1 MDHSSEKTTQ
11 PTTTES
17 STPIKEDVIVFE
29 ESASDTENFCK
40 TATPEDSE
48 ETDELTIKEQYDSS
62 RRRFFSRLFNKKIK
76 RETPEITKGVKIEN
90 LHSNFHRKKTFEGK
104 PEDFPKKVKI
114 ISWQDEQKL
123 GLDGQSLDLDLQD
136 ELAALAREVNAKK

>member
-1 MDHSSEKTTQ
+1 MDHSTDKTTQ

-29 ESASDTENFCK
+29 ETASDIENTNK
-40 TATPEDSE
+40 IAAPEDSE

-76 RETPEITKGVKIEN
+76 RETPEITKGVKVEN

-114 ISWQDEQKL
+114 IS
-123 GLDGQSLDLDLQD
+123 
-136 ELAALAREVNAKK
+136 